1 MIMRLVELI
10 KDNVVH
16 FKFYRKGHLYYS
28 INYEKESFIFPVPI
42 DDIGDATFLKK
53 DKAMMFMRYIKKAQ
67 KEGTFVSN
75 A

>member
-1 MIMRLVELI
+1 MRLVELI
-10 KDNVVH
+10 KNNVVH
-16 FKFYRKGHLYYS
+16 FKYYRKDHLYYS
-28 INYEKESFIFPVPI
+28 IEYEGENFIFPVPI

-75 A
+75 E

>member
-1 MIMRLVELI
+1 MKLVELI
-10 KDNVVH
+10 KNNVVH
-16 FKFYRKGHLYYS
+16 FEHYRKGHLYYS
-28 INYEKESFIFPVPI
+28 IDYEGESFIFSVPI
-42 DDIGDATFLKK
+42 DEIGDATFLKK